1 MPHVLGVWVHAW
13 DVADVGAEAIAEEL
27 STLGF
32 THVSMCAR
40 YVEERQ
46 CWPGPNILFR
56 NPRRLTYTSEES
68 PFYWPVGG
76 ERYSKLPPPLR
87 PRPSREYPGDV
98 VGEFIEAARSAGLK
112 AVLWLPVLRFE
123 AAVREDP
130 SLAAVD
136 VWGSVADYKRL
147 FLCPSRR
154 EVRDFVVAVVE
165 DLLSRYDF
173 DELELDYI
181 RYPKPPVTYA
191 YPKAVVSMLACL
203 CPSCVARAKSVGIDT
218 DELIGRLRAYGE
230 EVREFLNK
238 APTYPSPSDM
248 DFTASLM
255 ADLTRS
261 LAEDPVVIK
270 WLEFRASLIEE
281 VVALIRDKVK
291 ELNPKVTLSADL
303 YPPSA
308 SWIVGQDYRR
318 LGKLLDRVKT
328 MLYTRQFGASPSRI
342 PYEVA
347 LGLKQ
352 LRGCGADLAVGV
364 GSWPPA
370 TVGDVVSDAE
380 AALRAGA
387 HGIYLYSYGWTPQ
400 AVLHKVAKLL
410 SGSLRG
416 VSHE

>member
-1 MPHVLGVWVHAW
+1 MWVHAW
-13 DVADVGAEAIAEEL
+13 DVADVGPEVVAEEL
-27 STLGF
+27 SSLGF
-32 THVSMCAR
+32 THVSMCVR

-68 PFYWPVGG
+68 PFFWPVSIDK
-76 ERYSKLPPPLR
+76 YSSLPPPLR
-87 PRPSREYPGDV
+87 PRPSKEYVGDI
-98 VGEFIEAARSAGLK
+98 VGEFIEAARAAGLK

-136 VWGSVADYKRL
+136 VWGTVADYKRL
-147 FLCPSRR
+147 FLCPSRK
-154 EVRDFVVAVVE
+154 EMRDFIAAVVE
-165 DLLSRYDF
+165 DLLSRYEF
-173 DELELDYI
+173 DGLELDYV
-181 RYPKPPVTYA
+181 RYPKPPVAYA

-203 CPSCVARAKSVGIDT
+203 CPHCVARARAAGIDT
-218 DELIGRLRAYGE
+218 DELISALRRFGE
-230 EVREFLNK
+230 EVRESINK
-238 APTYPSPSDM
+238 APTYPSPSDA
-248 DFTASLM
+248 DFATSLM
-255 ADLTRS
+255 ADLVRS
-261 LAEDPVVIK
+261 LAECPVVVK

-291 ELNPKVTLSADL
+291 ELNPKVVLSADL

-318 LGKLLDRVKT
+318 LGRLLDRVKT

-347 LGLKQ
+347 LGLRQ
-352 LRGCGADLAVGV
+352 LRGCGTDLIVGV

-370 TVGDVVSDAE
+370 LPTDIVSDAE
-380 AALRAGA
+380 AALQAGA
-387 HGIYLYSYGWTPQ
+387 HGIYLYSYGWTPR
-400 AVLHKVAKLL
+400 AALHGVARLL
-410 SGSLRG
+410 SGSPRG
-416 VSHE
+416 VGHE